1 MRGVWPLAGAAVCVP
16 VPGKTRQVRGINSGR
31 NITMKG
37 PDKGGME
44 RLGSSRAPSSFI
56 AAIRSDQVFAGDK
69 EVAIEHGG
77 DIYWLRRTRN
87 NKLILTK

>member
-1 MRGVWPLAGAAVCVP
+1 MNGSERGGV
-16 VPGKTRQVRGINSGR
+16 
-31 NITMKG
+31 
-37 PDKGGME
+37 E
-44 RLGSSRAPSSFI
+44 RLHPNRAPSSFI
-56 AAIRSDQVFAGDK
+56 AAIRSEQVLAGDK